1 MNIRLILKVIFISF
15 VFCPYMLWGGNFIVV
30 IDPGHG
36 GKDPGAVGAVLKEK
50 DINLRIA
57 LALGALIE
65 EKHPDVKVLYTRK
78 KDYFVELDQRANIAN
93 KANADLFISIHTN
106 AIANKNFTG
115 TESFTLGLARTQ
127 ENLAVA
133 MRENSAIL
141 LEDDYKQKYA
151 GFDPHST
158 ESYIMFEF
166 MQNKYMEQSISFADQ
181 IQKEFK
187 SFARR
192 NDRGVKQAGFLVLRK
207 TSMPSVLIEVG
218 FISNKE
224 EERYMGSER
233 GLKNL
238 SESIYRAFKSYKSN
252 HDRKSG
258 YASERPMEAPEKK
271 ATVAPEKKTAAIP
284 EQKAAPEQTEQK
296 KTASVLPES
305 DKEVYKVQ
313 ILTSSVKL
321 SANSPLLKNYREID
335 FYKENDLYKY
345 TLGSCEN
352 LEDAKK
358 IRNKVSKDF
367 RDAFIITFKNGI
379 RVK

>member
-1 MNIRLILKVIFISF
+1 
-15 VFCPYMLWGGNFIVV
+15 MLWGGNFIVV

>member
-1 MNIRLILKVIFISF
+1 
-15 VFCPYMLWGGNFIVV
+15 MLWGENFTVV

-36 GKDPGAVGAVLKEK
+36 GRDPGAVGAVLKEK
-50 DINLRIA
+50 DINLRVS

-65 EKHPDVKVLYTRK
+65 ERHPEVKVLYTRK
-78 KDYFVELDQRANIAN
+78 RDYFVELDQRANIAN

-106 AIANKNFTG
+106 AIANRNFTG

-127 ENLAVA
+127 ENLEVA

-187 SFARR
+187 SFAKR

-258 YASERPMEAPEKK
+258 YASERPALPEKKTAAPEKK
-271 ATVAPEKKTAAIP
+271 ATVPEKKTAIPEKKTAA
-284 EQKAAPEQTEQK
+284 EQVEQK
-296 KTASVLPES
+296 KTTPVLPSS
-305 DKEVYKVQ
+305 DKEIYKVQ

-321 SANSPLLKNYREID
+321 SANSPLLKNYKEID
-335 FYKENDLYKY
+335 FYKEDSLYKY
-345 TLGSCEN
+345 TCGSCEN

-358 IRNKVSKDF
+358 IRDKASKDF
-367 RDAFIITFKNGI
+367 KGAFIITFKNGV